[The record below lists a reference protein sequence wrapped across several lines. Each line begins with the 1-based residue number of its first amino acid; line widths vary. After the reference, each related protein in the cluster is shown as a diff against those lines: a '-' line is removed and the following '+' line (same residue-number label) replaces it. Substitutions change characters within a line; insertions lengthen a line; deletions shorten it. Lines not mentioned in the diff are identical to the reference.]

1 MMGSKNKIIITLLV
15 LLGLPSLCLAQEQG
29 GVVSSHQENQASVCT
44 IEDMVD
50 NKQDDSSKIKARIDA
65 YDLVS
70 AATEERDSDIFISPY
85 DIPKQ
90 LNETNVVLVDVRDSE
105 LYHAYRIPHSINIPA
120 NRLKTKNNLKRK
132 SLVLVSD
139 GYKETGLVQLRIQ
152 LMGLGFE
159 NVTLLEGGLNG
170 WRERVGELVGS
181 GVGLTDINQIKARD
195 LLSLKK
201 YKHWSVVSLDQW
213 REVSGN
219 SKTDQVAYLHSIKP
233 RYADNIVISTN
244 DGKGYEQIKSLVNE
258 MGWKSVYYLKG
269 GRSNYDAVL
278 KQQQALWGRVP
289 GKQGGES
296 RCGGRV

>member
-15 LLGLPSLCLAQEQG
+15 LLGLPSLCLARDQG
-29 GVVSSHQENQASVCT
+29 GVDSSRQEYQESICT

-50 NKQDDSSKIKARIDA
+50 NNRADSVEIKARVEA
-65 YDLVS
+65 YGLLS
-70 AATEERDSDIFISPY
+70 PATEERASDIFISPH

-90 LNETNVVLVDVRDSE
+90 LNETKVVLVDVRDSE
-105 LYHAYRIPHSINIPA
+105 LYQAYHIPHSINIPA
-120 NRLKTKNNLKRK
+120 FQLKTKNHLKRK

-139 GYKETGLVQLRIQ
+139 GYKEIGLVQFRIQ
-152 LMGLGFE
+152 LMGLGFKD
-159 NVTLLEGGLNG
+159 VTVLDGGLNG

-181 GVGLTDINQIKARD
+181 GIGLSDINQIKASD

-201 YKHWSVVSLDQW
+201 YKHWSVVSIDQW

-219 SKTDQVAYLHSIKP
+219 SKMDQVAYLRSIKP
-233 RYADNIVISTN
+233 KYEDNIVISTN

-258 MGWKSVYYLKG
+258 IGWKRVYYLKG